1 MKRIIIVGLT
11 CGVIGFGVGY
21 FQKVRET
28 DEYIH
33 VVQVNGTIIE
43 GYFESIGIKE
53 LKQLND
59 LIFETHGADYK
70 ILQVIVKSENEVNLT
85 VGISD
90 GHEPHPRFQS
100 EIPMTAKK
108 ENGIWTITEI
118 RPASIT

>member
-1 MKRIIIVGLT
+1 MKRIIIVGLA
-11 CGVIGFGVGY
+11 CGLIGFGIGY

-33 VVQVNGTIIE
+33 VIQVNGTIIE
-43 GYFESIGIKE
+43 GNFLSIGIEE
-53 LKQLND
+53 LKALND
-59 LIFETHGADYK
+59 LIFQMKGADYK

-100 EIPMTAKK
+100 EIPMTVKK
-108 ENGIWTITEI
+108 RDGIWTITEI
-118 RPASIT
+118 QPASIT